1 MAHARAKLTVLGRQ
15 LLVDRVLD
23 DGWKPAD
30 AAKAMGV
37 SRQTAYKWLRRFRE
51 EGSAGLEDRSSVP
64 VRCPH
69 RLSHGE
75 VSAIVAA
82 RLETLHGP
90 HRLAYSLGRHRST
103 IYGVLRR
110 QGVSRLSFID
120 RPTRT
125 VVRYERERPGEL
137 LHVDVKKLG
146 KIREGGGWK
155 ILGREMS
162 RTNKEKDRPVG
173 FDYLH
178 VAVDDHSRVA
188 FVQSL
193 PDEKGPTCASFV
205 ADAAAF
211 FAEHGVRIERVMTD
225 NAMNYRRSK
234 EFQATLEKLGITHK
248 RTRSYRP
255 QTNGKAERF
264 NRTLLEE
271 FAYKD
276 LFTSSSA
283 RSAALG
289 PWVDSYNADRPHTAI
304 AGLTPLQ
311 RLVNNADGNHS

>member
-1 MAHARAKLTVLGRQ
+1 MAHARAKLTVLGRR
-15 LLVDRVLD
+15 LLVDRVLI

-37 SRQTAYKWLRRFRE
+37 SRQTAYKWLRRFHD
-51 EGSAGLEDRSSVP
+51 EGAAGLEDRSSAP
-64 VRCPH
+64 RRCPH
-69 RLSHGE
+69 QLSLE
-75 VSAIVAA
+75 AIESIVAA
-82 RLETLHGP
+82 RLETLYGP
-90 HRLAYSLGRHRST
+90 HRLAYGLGRPRST

-110 QGVSRLSFID
+110 AGISRISFID

-125 VVRYERERPGEL
+125 VVRYERDRPGEL

-146 KIREGGGWK
+146 RIRDGGGWRIHGFETRNQK
-155 ILGREMS
+155 G
-162 RTNKEKDRPVG
+162 NVQKVG
-173 FDYLH
+173 YDYLH
-178 VAVDDHSRVA
+178 VAIDDHSRVA

-193 PDEKGPTCASFV
+193 PDEKGPTCAQFV
-205 ADAAAF
+205 ADATAF

-234 EFQATLEKLGITHK
+234 DFRATLEQLGIAHK
-248 RTRSYRP
+248 RTRNYRP

-271 FAYKD
+271 FAYKE
-276 LFTSSSA
+276 LFLSNEA

-289 PWVDSYNADRPHTAI
+289 PWVDFYNADRPHTAI
-304 AGLTPLQ
+304 GGLNPIQ
-311 RLVNNADGNHS
+311 RLVNNADRNHR